1 VYCGLSYQVD
11 ATELIAEAS
20 EVDSAA
26 GIERVVPSMYAEII
40 WPLKSVRHC
49 FQRNRPI
56 TYTSRDVTDVS
67 CAALARQHRAMV
79 EMDPNLI
86 LALRVDIC

>member
-1 VYCGLSYQVD
+1 MYCGLSYQVD

-56 TYTSRDVTDVS
+56 TYTSRDVT
-67 CAALARQHRAMV
+67 CPLRGTRKAAQSDGRDGSESH
-79 EMDPNLI
+79 I
-86 LALRVDIC
+86 SFKS